1 RIAPFSTSFRVGGE
15 DRPMAFLSSMSGP
28 LAGLASRRKIE
39 HGEEPRVRGCDAWGG
54 ADHEL
59 GSGGGPRQAT
69 RGVDTQAWGRIQSD
83 LVSRGSRSQG
93 EHQLEPYPLLPV
105 HQPDDGLVH
114 PGHAAAGNEE
124 RAAGNV
130 LMGDDR
136 RQLLLVLVEI
146 DSEPE
151 RAQ

>member
-1 RIAPFSTSFRVGGE
+1 MGLKSPRASAKRRIAPFSTSFRVGGD

-28 LAGLASRRKIE
+28 LADLASRRKIE

-54 ADHEL
+54 VYHEL
-59 GSGGGPRQAT
+59 GSGGVPRNAT
-69 RGVDTQAWGRIQSD
+69 GDVDAQTCVRFNDD
-83 LVSRGSRSQG
+83 LVSRGFRSQG

-124 RAAGNV
+124 RAA
-130 LMGDDR
+130 
-136 RQLLLVLVEI
+136 
-146 DSEPE
+146 
-151 RAQ
+151 